1 MVTIFKGIGFWF
13 CTFFNTFDASFIK
26 SWLLYLFC
34 MWFHIR
40 VAEQIAD
47 FLIRVAE
54 QIANFLPNLEVYSL
68 EQKVSL

>member
-1 MVTIFKGIGFWF
+1 
-13 CTFFNTFDASFIK
+13 
-26 SWLLYLFC
+26 

>member
-1 MVTIFKGIGFWF
+1 
-13 CTFFNTFDASFIK
+13 
-26 SWLLYLFC
+26 

-47 FLIRVAE
+47 FLIRAAE

>member
-1 MVTIFKGIGFWF
+1 
-13 CTFFNTFDASFIK
+13 
-26 SWLLYLFC
+26 
-34 MWFHIR
+34 MWFHTR

>member
-1 MVTIFKGIGFWF
+1 
-13 CTFFNTFDASFIK
+13 
-26 SWLLYLFC
+26 
-34 MWFHIR
+34 MWFHVR